1 MGANDNNSNTFW
13 DRQISIWHLIY
24 IAIICLIIII
34 AVLVIIPGRINED
47 AYQNFSFASTI
58 TSIVLAAVSIIY
70 SIQSGLATGSQMSDV
85 KSIEHNISKEVAKLS
100 GIDKNIRDIIRPLT
114 ETVGQISDTQ
124 NTMQQT
130 QSKLVAHVEKLSL
143 NFEPIEVL
151 QSGGDKIKI
160 KGPVVLSVT
169 IYAAIMSRQTG
180 MDIPFHKFA
189 EYIGKQATYCE
200 GLLDGLAAVHP
211 DKISISVGSK
221 KTRKVVHT
229 FDEAYFGDA
238 AFWESKTKEINNTRI
253 SDQLLKAI
261 KDYYSHHSNQE
272 IEIDCVK

>member
-1 MGANDNNSNTFW
+1 MAENDSNSSSFW
-13 DRQISIWHLIY
+13 DRKISIWHFIY
-24 IAIICLIIII
+24 FAIICFIIIV

-70 SIQSGLATGSQMSDV
+70 SIQSGLAAGSQMSDV
-85 KSIEHNISKEVAKLS
+85 KSIEQSISKEVTKLS
-100 GIDKNIRDIIRPLT
+100 GIDKSIRDIIKPLT

-143 NFEPIEVL
+143 NIEPIEVL
-151 QSGGDKIKI
+151 QSEGDKIKI
-160 KGPVVLSVT
+160 QGPVVLSIT
-169 IYAAIMSRQTG
+169 LYAAIRSQQTG

-189 EYIGKQATYCE
+189 EHIGKQATYCE

-221 KTRKVVHT
+221 KTRKVVQK
-229 FDEAYFGDA
+229 FDDAYFGDA
-238 AFWESKTKEINNTRI
+238 AFWETKTKEIKNTRI
-253 SDQLLKAI
+253 SDQLLSAI
-261 KDYYSHHSNQE
+261 KEYYSNHSNQE
-272 IEIDCVK
+272 IEIDCVR